1 MTGFIKE
8 NINGILGTV
17 IFHLLIVIL
26 ILATRLSSFEP
37 QDELS
42 ILIEFDN
49 NVSEEEFRAFT
60 ESLLAQNLQD
70 YQRARNI
77 AVNVHEERPVADQF
91 SEMSSEEL
99 SELDKRIDEI
109 LNNAAQGNMPT
120 LDQPDINFDVP
131 EDIVRNEQQNDHE
144 PYSGPTTITYELAGR
159 SHLRVPV
166 PVYKCPDGGIVEVNI
181 SVDRQGRVIRADVD
195 GSPGNFNEACNF
207 QMAID
212 AAMGSRFTGKADA
225 PPVQSGTITFYFQ
238 RQ

>member
-17 IFHLLIVIL
+17 IFHLVIVIL
-26 ILATRLSSFEP
+26 ILATRLSSF
-37 QDELS
+37 QHRDELS
-42 ILIEFDN
+42 VVIEFDN
-49 NVSEEEFRAFT
+49 DVSEEEFRAFT
-60 ESLLAQNLQD
+60 ESLLAQNFQD

-77 AVNVHEERPVADQF
+77 AVNTDEDRPVADQF
-91 SEMSSEEL
+91 SDMSSEEL
-99 SELDKRIDEI
+99 YELDKRIDDI
-109 LNNAAQGNMPT
+109 LNNAAQGIMPT
-120 LDQPDINFDVP
+120 LDQPEINLEVP
-131 EDIVRNEQQNDHE
+131 EESLRNEQQNDHE

-166 PVYKCPDGGIVEVNI
+166 PVYKCPEGGIVEVNI
-181 SVDRQGRVIRADVD
+181 SVDRQGRVIKADVD

-225 PPVQSGTITFYFQ
+225 PPVQSGSITFYFQ
-238 RQ
+238 KQ